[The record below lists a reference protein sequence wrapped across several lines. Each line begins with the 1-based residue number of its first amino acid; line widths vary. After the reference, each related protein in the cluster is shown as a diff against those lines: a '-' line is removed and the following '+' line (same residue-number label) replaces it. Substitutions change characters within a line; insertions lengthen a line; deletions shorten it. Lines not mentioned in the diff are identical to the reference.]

1 MLSRTGST
9 NRSLCL
15 VLTLWLG
22 LAGGLVP
29 TTRAQSESSFVNK
42 QRLEVFEQV
51 WRAVSERYYDRT
63 FHGIDWPAQHT
74 AFRGVVQE
82 AHGRTEFYAALRR
95 MLGLLGDAHTRV
107 FSPEDGFDRNRPSGI
122 TVGVVVRPIEGAAVI
137 TWVESGSEAAR
148 LGLRPGQ
155 RVQSID
161 GSPVER
167 ALERA
172 RAEVGLSST
181 PLARE
186 LLSFERL
193 FYGPRDTTV
202 ELSVAGEEGERRTV
216 ALKRR
221 FAEFPRR
228 VITRRLPNDVG
239 YIELTGF
246 GPEIE
251 KDFEAAVVS
260 FMNSRGLIL
269 DLRNNGGGFVST
281 VARVASYFFT
291 EETELGVFI
300 TRRGQAAPRR
310 TQRLHPVY
318 REPVVILV
326 SARSASGAEMLAASM
341 QERHRALIVGTSPAT
356 CGCLV
361 GVSRTISLPDG
372 GKLNVSDTDYRTA
385 QGRRIE
391 GAGVQPDERIDL
403 RIADLVAGR
412 DRVLEWSVDHLSH
425 RVETH
430 TDSRLSR
437 RATERK

>member
-9 NRSLCL
+9 KRSLCL
-15 VLTLWLG
+15 VLSLCLG
-22 LAGGLVP
+22 FVGGVVP
-29 TTRAQSESSFVNK
+29 VTRAQTETGLAK
-42 QRLEVFEQV
+42 KERLEVFEHV

-63 FHGIDWPAQHT
+63 FHGIDWGAQHS
-74 AFRGVVQE
+74 AFRDLVQE
-82 AHGRTEFYAALRR
+82 THGRAEFYAALRH

-107 FSPEDGFDRNRPSGI
+107 FAPEEGFDRNRPSGI

-137 TWVESGSEAAR
+137 TWVEPGSDAAR
-148 LGLRPGQ
+148 QGLRPGQ
-155 RVQSID
+155 RVQSINR
-161 GSPVER
+161 SPVER

-172 RAEVGLSST
+172 RMEVGMSST
-181 PLARE
+181 SLARE
-186 LLSFERL
+186 LLSFEQL

-202 ELSVAGEEGERRTV
+202 ELSVASEDGERRTV
-216 ALKRR
+216 TLKRR

-239 YIELTGF
+239 YIEVTGF

-251 KDFEAAVVS
+251 REFEAAVVS

-281 VARVASYFFT
+281 VARVASHFFT

-300 TRRGQAAPRR
+300 TRRGQPAPRR
-310 TQRLHPVY
+310 TQRLRAVY
-318 REPVVILV
+318 REPIVILV
-326 SARSASGAEMLAASM
+326 SARSASGAELLAASM
-341 QERHRALIVGTSPAT
+341 QERHRALIVGTSATT

-361 GVSRTISLPDG
+361 GVSRTLSLPDG

-412 DRVLEWSVDHLSH
+412 DRVLEWSVDYLSH

-430 TDSRLSR
+430 TGSRLSPAR
-437 RATERK
+437 SNR

>member
-1 MLSRTGST
+1 VL
-9 NRSLCL
+9 SLCL
-15 VLTLWLG
+15 GFV
-22 LAGGLVP
+22 GGVVP
-29 TTRAQSESSFVNK
+29 VTRAQTETGFAK
-42 QRLEVFEQV
+42 RERLEVFEQV
-51 WRAVSERYYDRT
+51 WRAVSERYYDRS
-63 FHGIDWPAQHT
+63 FHGIDWGAQHS
-74 AFRGVVQE
+74 AFRDLVQE
-82 AHGRTEFYAALRR
+82 AHGRPEFYAALRH

-107 FSPEDGFDRNRPSGI
+107 FAPEEGFDRNRPSGI
-122 TVGVVVRPIEGAAVI
+122 TVGVVVRSIEGAAVI
-137 TWVESGSEAAR
+137 TWVEPGSDAAR
-148 LGLRPGQ
+148 QGLRPGQ
-155 RVQSID
+155 RVQSINR
-161 GSPVER
+161 SPVER

-172 RAEVGLSST
+172 RMEVGMSST

-186 LLSFERL
+186 LLSFEQL

-202 ELSVAGEEGERRTV
+202 ELSVASEDGERRTV
-216 ALKRR
+216 TLKRR

-239 YIELTGF
+239 YIEVTGF

-251 KDFEAAVVS
+251 REFEAAVVS

-281 VARVASYFFT
+281 VARVASHFFT
-291 EETELGVFI
+291 EETQLGVFI
-300 TRRGQAAPRR
+300 TRRGQAEPRR
-310 TQRLHPVY
+310 TQRLRAVY
-318 REPVVILV
+318 REPIVILV
-326 SARSASGAEMLAASM
+326 SARSASGAELLAASL
-341 QERHRALIVGTSPAT
+341 QERHRALIVGTSAAT

-361 GVSRTISLPDG
+361 GVSRTLSLPDG

-412 DRVLEWSVDHLSH
+412 DRVLEWSVDYLSH

-430 TDSRLSR
+430 TGSRLSPAR
-437 RATERK
+437 SNR